1 MKVIPLLAGFL
12 LLLLALEGVAGA
24 RGDELVTVAPH
35 RAAAASGNR
44 DSMSPLL
51 AFLTRPS
58 GPGRFPAVVLL
69 HGCYGFDGH
78 DTAAA
83 STLKAWGYVGLALDS
98 LGDANMCGGGQP
110 ALGVVAEVLDAYAA
124 LRYLTAQSFVASNRV
139 AVMGYSMG
147 GAASLM
153 AVERGGVAHA
163 EQASFR
169 ATVAY
174 YPTCE
179 GSSGILTA
187 PALILVGERDDWT
200 PAAPCRKLAA
210 HESDIGVTRD
220 PATGTPIDLV
230 VYPDAT
236 HAFDYRFPP
245 TRYMGHFIQY
255 DEVAARDA
263 ETQVRVFLRRVLGDQ
278 VEPP

>member
-110 ALGVVAEVLDAYAA
+110 ALGVAAEVLDAYAA
-124 LRYLTAQSFVASNRV
+124 LRYLTVQSFVASNRV

-153 AVERGGVAHA
+153 AVDRGGVAHL

-174 YPTCE
+174 YPTAR
-179 GSSGILTA
+179 S
-187 PALILVGERDDWT
+187 
-200 PAAPCRKLAA
+200 AAA
-210 HESDIGVTRD
+210 S
-220 PATGTPIDLV
+220 
-230 VYPDAT
+230 
-236 HAFDYRFPP
+236 
-245 TRYMGHFIQY
+245 
-255 DEVAARDA
+255 
-263 ETQVRVFLRRVLGDQ
+263 
-278 VEPP
+278 